1 MSTGNKE
8 LDRNVKT
15 FKKYRNLLKELTAK
29 NVKLKY
35 RNSWLGILWSFIQPL
50 LQMIVLSVVFGGIFG
65 KSNKHVVCFP
75 VYLFT
80 GRLLFSFF
88 TSSTK
93 QAMTSFRRNAS
104 IIKKVYVPKYM
115 YPLSSI
121 FSNFVT
127 FAISLL
133 CLICVW
139 IFFKL
144 TGISGGSNLHITPYV
159 FMSVVPMFLLLIFC
173 TGVGL
178 ILSVIGVYFRDVEY
192 IWDVLTQLLF
202 YMVPIVY
209 PFQRITGH
217 WTRILIKI
225 NPLYSMIEMFRQSV
239 LYGYML
245 SPKLFAYAAVVSF
258 ATLAVGVWIFNGKG
272 ERNEVFIM
280 NFKEIHSN
288 TEFLSTY
295 PRACS
300 CRKKLIVTF
309 IEKRQGH

>member
-1 MSTGNKE
+1 MKNTE
-8 LDRNVKT
+8 LKHDVEM
-15 FKKYRNLLKELTAK
+15 FSKYKNLLKELTMK

-35 RNSWLGILWSFIQPL
+35 RNSWLGILWSFLQPL
-50 LQMIVLSVVFGGIFG
+50 LNMAVLSVVFSGIFG
-65 KSNKHVVCFP
+65 RKSDYIVCYP

-93 QAMTSFRRNAS
+93 QAMTSFRRNTS

-139 IFFKL
+139 IFFKT
-144 TGISGGSNLHITPYV
+144 TGISGGADLHINGYV
-159 FMSVVPMFLLLIFC
+159 FLCWVPMLLLLIFS

-178 ILSVIGVYFRDVEY
+178 ILSVFNVYFRDIEY

-202 YMVPIVY
+202 YMVPILY
-209 PFQRITGH
+209 PLEQIKRDWIVAV
-217 WTRILIKI
+217 IKI
-225 NPLYSMIEMFRQSV
+225 NPLYSMIELFRECV
-239 LYGYML
+239 LYGEIL
-245 SPKLFAYAAVVSF
+245 SSDLLLQSALFAVG
-258 ATLAVGVWIFNGKG
+258 TLIIGMIFFN
-272 ERNEVFIM
+272 
-280 NFKEIHSN
+280 
-288 TEFLSTY
+288 
-295 PRACS
+295 
-300 CRKKLIVTF
+300 KKSDNIIFHL
-309 IEKRQGH
+309 